1 MHKFMET
8 VGHILAFIGLV
19 CIVKHFMHHEGC
31 GLCGWQKTKVEG
43 VKTKTEKAKTKVENA
58 KMKVEGV
65 KTKVEDVKTKVG
77 EIKTKVMGLKTK
89 EEGENRTGSRYGS
102 NPVSY

>member
-19 CIVKHFMHHEGC
+19 CVVKHFMHHEGC
-31 GLCGWQKTKVEG
+31 VLCGWQKTKVEG
-43 VKTKTEKAKTKVENA
+43 VKTKAEKAKT
-58 KMKVEGV
+58 KVEGV

-77 EIKTKVMGLKTK
+77 DIKTKVMGIKTK
-89 EEGENRTGSRYGS
+89 EEGEKRTGSRYGS